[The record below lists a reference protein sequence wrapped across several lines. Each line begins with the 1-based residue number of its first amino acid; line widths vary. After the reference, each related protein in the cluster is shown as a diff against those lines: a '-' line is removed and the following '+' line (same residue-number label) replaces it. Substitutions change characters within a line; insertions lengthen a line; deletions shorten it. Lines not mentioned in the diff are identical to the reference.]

1 MTIDTAGS
9 LLKGI
14 LKGNGIISALEIG
27 NPVIT
32 QSLSAD
38 LIIYLFVD
46 ITQDKDF

>member
-14 LKGNGIISALEIG
+14 KGNGIISALEIG